1 MLDLDFVHQ
10 LKVYLYSW
18 TGLLLD
24 TFRFMRTYVD
34 KKTVSKVEGSVNN
47 KRRVLDSPL
56 SRC

>member
-34 KKTVSKVEGSVNN
+34 KKTVSKVEGSINTI
-47 KRRVLDSPL
+47 KDEY
-56 SRC
+56 